1 MTLIASGALG
11 VGSVTV
17 TSGNAG
23 ASTYVVNDCSG
34 SPTDTV
40 SLPYALAHASPGDT
54 IDFSV
59 SCPASTPIIVSS
71 PMTVSQSLNLTGP
84 GASALVVSGNNASQV
99 LVVDSGVT
107 ASIPGITIE
116 DASHEGVGGAIHN
129 SGTLTIT
136 DCAFS
141 DNRAPPLG
149 NGGAIANSGT
159 LSVVDS
165 QVTGNGSGNDGG
177 AIDNADGL
185 CSSRSGTLAV
195 TGSTFTN
202 DFSADGGAIDN
213 GEGVG
218 PDRSR

>member
-1 MTLIASGALG
+1 MAPPSPGGRLKGWSIGGRRGKVGGRATLRALGVTLIASGALG

-129 SGTLTIT
+129 
-136 DCAFS
+136 
-141 DNRAPPLG
+141 
-149 NGGAIANSGT
+149 
-159 LSVVDS
+159 
-165 QVTGNGSGNDGG
+165 GNGSGNDGG

-185 CSSRSGTLAV
+185 FSSRSGTLAV